1 MFKRLILIVFIVMS
15 FSMLTYAEYNVNLKN
30 ISLVDFVKFVSEF
43 TNTNFVY
50 NEKDLSG
57 EVTIDSRLEMKTDDL
72 LEIFYSTLN
81 LNNLIAVDK
90 GSYIQILRNTEIKN
104 FKDDYKRNLENSTKY
119 EGMVTTILKL
129 NKINAKNLALSFNK
143 LKSKYGFVQHIKGI
157 NAIIVRDS
165 SDRIKKMIKIIKD
178 LEKEAGDFE
187 IKAVEIHNTSATNV
201 EKSLRKFFSELR
213 KQSLIGID
221 PVIIADDFSNVL
233 IIAASKNDFNKIEYM
248 VSQMDIAGINSTS
261 APKVFYLK
269 NSSAEDVEK
278 VLNKLL
284 SKTDTKKN
292 IIKFN
297 VASDKATN
305 SIIVVGDQMLYKKV
319 ESLIEKLDIPRR
331 QVYVEALILETTLEN
346 GSKFGVEWVA
356 GGGDDNNY
364 YATAGHLVRGADGNS
379 NLVNFASNGPGA
391 LPGGFSLGVLGNV
404 ITFNG
409 VTFPSLGA
417 LMHAVNKLNGINIL
431 SNPQILTLDN
441 EEAEIFVGENRPF
454 MISEKYD
461 SNNNPVQTYD
471 YRDVGVRLKIT
482 PHISSDDLVTLKVEQ
497 EVKKVTASTAN
508 VNQPITLTRKTTT
521 KVKLRNGSTMVISGL
536 IKDDTSLNTSSV
548 PWLSKI
554 PLIGWLF
561 RYEDKGFE
569 KTNMMVFVSVHL
581 IESQDDADMLTGKK
595 IIKSRKFKKEI
606 KDRIDMEFYNK
617 KPVENTDNKSD
628 SMQ

>member
-1 MFKRLILIVFIVMS
+1 VFSTIT
-15 FSMLTYAEYNVNLKN
+15 FAEYNINLKN
-30 ISLVDFVKFVSEF
+30 ISLLDFVKFVSEF

-50 NEKDLSG
+50 NEKDLKG
-57 EVTIDSRLEMKTDDL
+57 EVTIDSRLEMSTDDI

-81 LNNLIAVDK
+81 LNNLVAVNK
-90 GSYIQILRNTEIKN
+90 GSYIRILKNTEVRN
-104 FKDDYKRNLENSTKY
+104 FQDDYKKNIDKTANY

-129 NKINAKNLALSFNK
+129 NKINARNLSLSFNK
-143 LKSKYGFVQHIKGI
+143 LKSKYGFVQSLKGI

-165 SDRIKKMIKIIKD
+165 SERIKKMIKIIKD
-178 LEKEAGDFE
+178 LESDASGFE
-187 IKAVEIHNTSATNV
+187 VKAIEIHNTSASNV
-201 EKSLRKFFSELR
+201 EKGLRKFFIELK
-213 KQSLIGID
+213 KQSLIAID
-221 PVIIADDFSNVL
+221 PVIISDDFSNVL
-233 IIAASKNDFNKIEYM
+233 IVASTKDNFKKIEYM
-248 VSQMDIAGINSTS
+248 VAQMDIAGINSTS
-261 APKVFYLK
+261 VPRVFYLK

-292 IIKFN
+292 IVKFN

-319 ESLIEKLDIPRR
+319 ETLIAKLDIPRK

-346 GSKFGVEWVA
+346 GSKFGVEWIA
-356 GGGDDNNY
+356 GGGDNDNY
-364 YATAGHLVRGADGNS
+364 YATAGHLVRGTDGNS

-391 LPGGFSLGVLGNV
+391 LPGGFTLGVLGNV

-409 VTFPSLGA
+409 ITFPSLGA
-417 LMHAVNKLNGINIL
+417 LMHAVSKLNGINIL

-454 MISEKYD
+454 MVSEKYD

-482 PHISSDDLVTLKVEQ
+482 PHISSDDLVTLKIEQ

-521 KVKLRNGSTMVISGL
+521 KVKLKNGSTMVISGL
-536 IKDDTSLNTSSV
+536 IKDDTSLSTSSV

-561 RYEDKGFE
+561 KYEAKGFE

-581 IESQDDADMLTGKK
+581 IESQNDADMLTGEK

-606 KDRIDMEFYNK
+606 KDRIDREFYNK
-617 KPVENTDNKSD
+617 KPEKNSDNKS
-628 SMQ
+628 SM

>member
-1 MFKRLILIVFIVMS
+1 MLKKLFVALIVTLILSTLS
-15 FSMLTYAEYNVNLKN
+15 FAEFNVNLKN
-30 ISLVDFVKFVSEF
+30 ISLLDFVKFVSEF

-50 NEKDLSG
+50 DEKDLKG
-57 EVTIDSRLEMKTDDL
+57 EITIDSRLEMNTDDI

-81 LNNLIAVDK
+81 LNNLTAVDK
-90 GSYIQILRNTEIKN
+90 GSYVQIVRNTEIKN
-104 FKDDYKRNLENSTKY
+104 FQDDYKKNINDKTKY
-119 EGMVTTILKL
+119 KGMVTTILKL
-129 NKINAKNLALSFNK
+129 NKINAKNLSLSFNK
-143 LKSKYGFVQHIKGI
+143 LKSKYGFVQALKGV

-165 SDRIKKMIKIIKD
+165 SDRIMKMYNIIRD
-178 LEKEAGDFE
+178 LENEASNFK
-187 IKAVEIHNTSATNV
+187 IKAIVIHNTSATNV
-201 EKSLRKFFSELR
+201 EKGLKKFFAELR
-213 KQSLIGID
+213 KQALISID

-233 IIAASKNDFNKIEYM
+233 IVAASKTDFGKIEYM
-248 VSQMDIAGINSTS
+248 VSQMDVAGVNSTS
-261 APKVFYLK
+261 RPRVFYLK

-284 SKTDTKKN
+284 SRTDTKKN

-319 ESLIEKLDIPRR
+319 ESLISKLDIPRR

-356 GGGDDNNY
+356 GGGDKNNY
-364 YATAGHLVRGADGNS
+364 YGTAGHLVRGSDGNS
-379 NLVNFASNGPGA
+379 NLINFASNGPSA

-409 VTFPSLGA
+409 LTFPSLGA

-482 PHISSDDLVTLKVEQ
+482 PHISNNEMVTLKVEQ

-521 KVKLRNGSTMVISGL
+521 KVKLKNGSTMVISGL

-561 RYEDKGFE
+561 KYESKGFE
-569 KTNMMVFVSVHL
+569 KTNMMVFISVHL
-581 IESQDDADMLTGKK
+581 IESQDDADMFTGEK

-606 KDRIDMEFYNK
+606 QDRINKEFYNK
-617 KPVENTDNKSD
+617 KPEKNSDNKSA
-628 SMQ
+628 M